1 MVFLRRDKRRA
12 QLAPPGIDQ
21 RSGDVVLPSNLRDT
35 RAGRKRLFQKR
46 RCSSVLQRR
55 RRSGPPKTV
64 IRPTNTAPKFANNCD
79 LKTDPS
85 SHRQGAAQRMRTI
98 NPVGINILLFHRQ
111 LLAALPIIS
120 HLGPSLHCVRYRM
133 RTLLSI
139 NWTFLLVGEAR
150 KAPPSC

>member
-1 MVFLRRDKRRA
+1 VGKLDCDSRLPGRGHGALVFQHHSFDEAMVFLRRDKRRA

-64 IRPTNTAPKFANNCD
+64 IRPTNTAPKVANNRD

-85 SHRQGAAQRMRTI
+85 SHRQGAAQRMRTKQSCCC
-98 NPVGINILLFHRQ
+98 NSFTTGTQPM
-111 LLAALPIIS
+111 LA
-120 HLGPSLHCVRYRM
+120 PSNRDV
-133 RTLLSI
+133 
-139 NWTFLLVGEAR
+139 VA
-150 KAPPSC
+150 